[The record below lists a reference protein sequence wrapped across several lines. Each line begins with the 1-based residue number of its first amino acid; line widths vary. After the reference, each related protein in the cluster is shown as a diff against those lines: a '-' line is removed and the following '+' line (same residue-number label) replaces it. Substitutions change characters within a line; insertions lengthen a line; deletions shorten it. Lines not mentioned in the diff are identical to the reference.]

1 MYRTLRKVHKW
12 IGVFACLFLMTMA
25 ATGFLLA
32 IKKRA
37 EWLQPAVI
45 AGAQID
51 GPEQVIGMDKVFEAV
66 RGEPGFESFAD
77 INRIDYRPGD
87 NVFKV
92 RSDDKLHEVQVDG
105 ATGEVLKKAP
115 RNDQLAENIHDM
127 SFFSDA
133 MHDWWLPVVAV
144 GLFSL
149 GLTGVIM
156 FFTPYTRRWKYRRSL
171 REESEG

>member
-1 MYRTLRKVHKW
+1 MFKTLRKIHKW

-37 EWLQPAVI
+37 EWLQPA
-45 AGAQID
+45 ALSGGAVD
-51 GPEQVIGMDKVFEAV
+51 GPGQVIGMDKVYEAV
-66 RGEPGFESFAD
+66 RGEPGFESFED
-77 INRIDYRPGD
+77 IDRIDYRPD
-87 NVFKV
+87 KNLFKV
-92 RSDDKLHEVQVDG
+92 RSKDKLYEVQVDG

-115 RNDQLAENIHDM
+115 RNDQLTENIHDM

-149 GLTGVIM
+149 GLTGVVM
-156 FFTPYTRRWKYRRSL
+156 FFTPYTRRWKYRRKL
-171 REESEG
+171 REEG